1 MRAGVRVLEVG
12 GDDTA
17 EGFDLERRL
26 LLGVPPLRH
35 VPRRRRRGDFFQMEL
50 VGFQNNETMTMTRVE
65 KVFPARPAGFS
76 YLCSLYVGKSFS
88 PAQFLI
94 EFLNLLRFFT

>member
-1 MRAGVRVLEVG
+1 MRERMRVGVRVLEVG

-50 VGFQNNETMTMTRVE
+50 VGFQNNDTTMTMTRVQE
-65 KVFPARPAGFS
+65 VFPAKASWLQVP
-76 YLCSLYVGKSFS
+76 L
-88 PAQFLI
+88 
-94 EFLNLLRFFT
+94 

>member
-1 MRAGVRVLEVG
+1 MRVGVRVLEVG

-50 VGFQNNETMTMTRVE
+50 VGFQNNDTTMTMTRVQE
-65 KVFPARPAGFS
+65 VFPAKASWLQLP
-76 YLCSLYVGKSFS
+76 L
-88 PAQFLI
+88 
-94 EFLNLLRFFT
+94 

>member
-1 MRAGVRVLEVG
+1 MRVGVCVLEVG

-50 VGFQNNETMTMTRVE
+50 VGFQNNDTTMTMTRVQE
-65 KVFPARPAGFS
+65 VFPAKASWLQLP
-76 YLCSLYVGKSFS
+76 L
-88 PAQFLI
+88 
-94 EFLNLLRFFT
+94 